1 MTVGILNGN
10 TYGIYTVSASITPV
24 AVNTITAAEQTFAT
38 AAIATL
44 KLRTTDIILNVTPP
58 SDLAGVS
65 LTYAR
70 VSAADTI
77 AIKFV
82 NPTVGSVTPPAG
94 VYEFVVLRPE
104 SNAPA
109 VAIGD

>member
-1 MTVGILNGN
+1 MTIGILNGN
-10 TYGIYTVSASITPV
+10 AYGIYTVQASITPV
-24 AVNTITAAEQTFAT
+24 AVSTVTAAEQTFST

-44 KLRTTDIILNVTPP
+44 KLLPTDVILNVTPP

-70 VSAADTI
+70 VSAANTL

-94 VYEFVVLRPE
+94 VYKFTVLRPE
-104 SNAPA
+104 SNTAA
-109 VAIGD
+109 VAISD